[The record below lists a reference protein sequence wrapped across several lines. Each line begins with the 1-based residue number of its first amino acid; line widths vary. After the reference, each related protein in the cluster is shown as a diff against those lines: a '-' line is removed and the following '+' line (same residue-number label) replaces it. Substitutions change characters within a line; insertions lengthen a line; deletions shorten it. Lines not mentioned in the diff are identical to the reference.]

1 MAIQIIITKCEKC
14 GDTHPDIKSA
24 KICEAGHKQR
34 FSLESIRE
42 EVAKESKFLD
52 ENPIKG
58 KRNAKIQKKTSSN

>member
-1 MAIQIIITKCEKC
+1 MAIQIIINKCEKC
-14 GDTHPDIKSA
+14 GDTHPDINSA

-42 EVAKESKFLD
+42 EVAETSKFLD

-58 KRNAKIQKKTSSN
+58 KRNAKRYKETRN